1 MSAAFEKNSFDWQVQ
16 QIFRRAGEWVERVF
30 VAPNLPNLPNAPQWW
45 FPENLLETAF
55 WTIVIFASIWL
66 GWRIWRLF
74 TYLNVLNPD
83 KARWLNRPAK
93 GDEERDRTVAAWM
106 RQMQEFQRQGNYS
119 EACRALYMAMLQRL
133 NDTKL
138 LPHQSS
144 RTDGEYLQVVQQLP
158 QAQSYQTLISTHEQ
172 LCFGQATISSEEF
185 STCQRAYQE
194 IEQGSEGQI
203 R

>member
-1 MSAAFEKNSFDWQVQ
+1 MSAAFEKNNFDWQVQ
-16 QIFRRAGEWVERVF
+16 QISRRVGEWLERVF
-30 VAPNLPNLPNAPQWW
+30 VAPNLPNLPDAPQWW
-45 FPENLLETAF
+45 FPENLLPVTF

-66 GWRIWRLF
+66 GWQIWRALSA
-74 TYLNVLNPD
+74 YLNSLNSEN
-83 KARWLNRPAK
+83 AQWLNRPAT
-93 GDEERDRTVAAWM
+93 GEERDRTIAVWM
-106 RQMQEFQRQGNYS
+106 RQMQEFQRQGNYR

-158 QAQSYQTLISTHEQ
+158 KAQSYQTLISIHEQ
-172 LCFGQATISSEEF
+172 LCFGKAAISSEEF
-185 STCQRAYQE
+185 LICQRAYQE

-203 R
+203 K

>member
-1 MSAAFEKNSFDWQVQ
+1 MSAAFEKNNFDWQIQ
-16 QIFRRAGEWVERVF
+16 QISRRVGEWVERVL
-30 VAPNLPNLPNAPQWW
+30 VAPNLPNLPDAPKWW
-45 FPENLLETAF
+45 FPENLLQVAF
-55 WTIVIFASIWL
+55 WTIVVFTSIWL
-66 GWRIWRLF
+66 GWQIWRLLSA
-74 TYLNVLNPD
+74 YLNSLNPGNG
-83 KARWLNRPAK
+83 RWLSRQAK
-93 GDEERDRTVAAWM
+93 GEERDRTIATWM

-138 LPHQSS
+138 LPHQPS

-172 LCFGQATISSEEF
+172 LCFGNAAISSEDF
-185 STCQRAYQE
+185 STCQQAYQE

>member
-1 MSAAFEKNSFDWQVQ
+1 MSAAFEKDNFDWQVQ
-16 QIFRRAGEWVERVF
+16 QISRRVGEWIERVF
-30 VAPNLPNLPNAPQWW
+30 VVPNLPNSPDLSKWW
-45 FPENLLETAF
+45 FPERLLQAAF

-66 GWRIWRLF
+66 GWQIWRLLSA
-74 TYLNVLNPD
+74 YLNSLD
-83 KARWLNRPAK
+83 SDTALWLNRTSK
-93 GDEERDRTVAAWM
+93 REERNSTLADWIG
-106 RQMQEFQRQGNYS
+106 QMQEFQRQGNYR

-138 LPHQSS
+138 LPHQPS

-172 LCFGQATISSEEF
+172 LCFGKTAISSEEF
-185 STCQRAYQE
+185 LTCQQAYRE
-194 IEQGSEGQI
+194 IEQGSKEQI

>member
-1 MSAAFEKNSFDWQVQ
+1 MSAAFEKNSFGWQVQ
-16 QIFRRAGEWVERVF
+16 QISQRVGEWFERVF
-30 VAPNLPNLPNAPQWW
+30 IAPNLPNLPDVPKWW
-45 FPENLLETAF
+45 FPENLLRVAF

-66 GWRIWRLF
+66 GWQIWRLLSA
-74 TYLNVLNPD
+74 YLNSLNPEN
-83 KARWLNRPAK
+83 ARWLNRSSK
-93 GDEERDRTVAAWM
+93 GEAHDRTVATWM
-106 RQMQEFQRQGNYS
+106 RQMQEFQRQGNYR

-138 LPHQSS
+138 LPHKSS

-172 LCFGQATISSEEF
+172 LCFGNTAISSEEF
-185 STCQRAYQE
+185 SICQRAYQE